1 MQLSTEPLPTLSWS
15 LVGLRSSFSD
25 RAGQPDNDNNH
36 DNQSY
41 HQIVIVTI
49 ISGPKSGHYLG
60 FSVRHKTRL
69 KDAFKGQKSAPYM
82 YFLSENAPPTPCPH
96 WNFSENSSVLVASLN
111 LVKFCS
117 YY

>member
-15 LVGLRSSFSD
+15 LVDLRSSFSD

-49 ISGPKSGHYLG
+49 IFGPKSGHHHG
-60 FSVRHKTRL
+60 L
-69 KDAFKGQKSAPYM
+69 KARIKVK
-82 YFLSENAPPTPCPH
+82 
-96 WNFSENSSVLVASLN
+96 N
-111 LVKFCS
+111 LHHIFFE
-117 YY
+117 